1 MDKNGILV
9 AVKALAKAAG
19 AAILDIYQS
28 RDFGVVHKDDAS
40 PLTAADQASNRI
52 LCEGLAALEPHFP
65 IISEENKEIPYETR
79 KRYAYTWLVDPLD
92 GTKEFIQRNGD
103 FTVNIALLKG
113 QELEMGVVYIPA
125 HGELY
130 WAWRGMG
137 AFWEHDGKVQALH
150 SASQFRLS
158 DPHLRVVCSRSHMSP
173 ETEAFIRKLRDPELV
188 SRGSALKFLL
198 LARGEAHIY
207 PRLGPTMEWDT
218 GAAQVI
224 LEEAG
229 GQVVEADSSL
239 PLLYNKANLR
249 NPNFIAYGRPVQ
261 VFESFS

>member
-1 MDKNGILV
+1 MDKNGILE

-19 AAILDIYQS
+19 AAILDIYRS
-28 RDFGVVHKDDAS
+28 SDFGVVHKDDAS

-52 LCEGLAALEPHFP
+52 LCEGLAALAPPFP

-79 KRYAYTWLVDPLD
+79 KNYAYTWLVDPLD
-92 GTKEFIQRNGD
+92 GTKEFIKRNGD
-103 FTVNIALLKG
+103 FTVNIALVKG

-137 AFWEHDGKVQALH
+137 AFLEYGGEVQTLR
-150 SASQFRLS
+150 SAADFRLS

-173 ETEAFIRKLRDPELV
+173 ETESFIRKLSNPELV

-198 LARGEAHIY
+198 LAKGEAHIY

-218 GAAQVI
+218 AAAQVI

-229 GQVVEADSSL
+229 GQVVEASSSL

-249 NPNFIAYGRPVQ
+249 NPDFIAYGRPVQ
-261 VFESFS
+261 GFNSIS

>member
-1 MDKNGILV
+1 MDKNGILE

-19 AAILDIYQS
+19 AAILDIYGS
-28 RDFGVVHKDDAS
+28 SDFGVVQKDDAS

-52 LCEGLAALEPHFP
+52 IRDGLAALEPRFP

-79 KRYAYTWLVDPLD
+79 KNYAYTWLVDPLD
-92 GTKEFIQRNGD
+92 GTKEFIKRNGD
-103 FTVNIALLKG
+103 FTVNIALVKG
-113 QELEMGVVYIPA
+113 QELEMGVVYIPV

-137 AFWEHDGKVQALH
+137 AFLEQAGQVQPLR
-150 SASQFRLS
+150 SASDFRLS
-158 DPHLRVVCSRSHMSP
+158 DSRLRIVCSRSHMSP
-173 ETEAFIRKLRDPELV
+173 ETEEFIRKLREPELI

-229 GQVVEADSSL
+229 GQVVEASSSL

-249 NPNFIAYGRPVQ
+249 NPDFIAYGRPVQ
-261 VFESFS
+261 AFESLS